1 MPLGKAMGDKMNR
14 LMRAVSALLALF
26 AVSVATAFAQE
37 VSDEDMEAAMA
48 FAVNNS
54 TLILYHEIGHLFV
67 GELGLPVLGKN
78 EDAADSLAAVLLLD
92 ENEDWSDAVLRDSA
106 EGWYLSPFNG
116 DSVPGDW
123 AFMDEH
129 SLDKQRAFFFV
140 CMMVGNNQDYYGELA
155 TEYGMDADRQE
166 KCKYVFAQAH
176 DSWTQLLAPH
186 ALSDENP
193 AVGQIEVV
201 YDEPGEY
208 ASYAEVLQADN
219 FLEYAAGVVTENYAI
234 PRNLT
239 FRATQCGVSNA
250 YYNPGDAQITFCY
263 EYTKHLADL
272 YLSAFASGSGGED
285 AGQDETD
292 ETEQSQ

>member
-1 MPLGKAMGDKMNR
+1 MRWAPAIVALWAMPALSQD
-14 LMRAVSALLALF
+14 VS
-26 AVSVATAFAQE
+26 E
-37 VSDEDMEAAMA
+37 NDMAAAMA

-54 TLILYHEIGHLFV
+54 TLILYHEMGHLFV

-92 ENEDWSDAVLRDSA
+92 ENADWSDAVLRDSA

-116 DSVPGDW
+116 DNVPGDW

-140 CMMVGNNQDYYGELA
+140 CMMVGNNQEYYGELA

-166 KCKYVFAQAH
+166 KCKYIYQQAH
-176 DSWTQLLAPH
+176 DSWTQLLDPH

-193 AVGQIEVV
+193 ASGEIEVV
-201 YDEPGEY
+201 YDDPGEF
-208 ASYAEVLQADN
+208 AEYAEALMADS

-239 FRATQCGVSNA
+239 FRAMQCGVSNA

-272 YLSAFASGSGGED
+272 YLSAFATGSGGGGEYT
-285 AGQDETD
+285 GDESTD
-292 ETEQSQ
+292 ETESNQ

>member
-1 MPLGKAMGDKMNR
+1 MNR
-14 LMRAVSALLALF
+14 LMRWAPAIVALWSMPALSQDVS
-26 AVSVATAFAQE
+26 E
-37 VSDEDMEAAMA
+37 NDMAAAMA

-54 TLILYHEIGHLFV
+54 TLILYHEMGHLFV

-92 ENEDWSDAVLRDSA
+92 ENADWSDAVLRDSA

-116 DSVPGDW
+116 DNVPGDW

-140 CMMVGNNQDYYGELA
+140 CMMVGNNQEYYGELA

-166 KCKYVFAQAH
+166 KCKYIYQQAH
-176 DSWTQLLAPH
+176 DSWTQLLDPH

-193 AVGQIEVV
+193 ASGEIEVV
-201 YDEPGEY
+201 YDDPGEF
-208 ASYAEVLQADN
+208 AEYAEALIADS

-239 FRATQCGVSNA
+239 FRAMQCGVSNA

-272 YLSAFASGSGGED
+272 YLSAFATGSGGGGEYT
-285 AGQDETD
+285 GDESTD
-292 ETEQSQ
+292 ETESNQ

>member
-1 MPLGKAMGDKMNR
+1 MRWAPAIVALWAMPALSQD
-14 LMRAVSALLALF
+14 VS
-26 AVSVATAFAQE
+26 E
-37 VSDEDMEAAMA
+37 NDMAAAMA

-54 TLILYHEIGHLFV
+54 TLILYHEMGHLFV

-92 ENEDWSDAVLRDSA
+92 ENADWSDAVLRDSA

-140 CMMVGNNQDYYGELA
+140 CMMVGNNQEYYGELA

-166 KCKYVFAQAH
+166 KCKYIYQQAH
-176 DSWTQLLAPH
+176 DSWTQLLDPH
-186 ALSDENP
+186 ALSDENL
-193 AVGQIEVV
+193 ASGEIEVV
-201 YDEPGEY
+201 YDDPGEF
-208 ASYAEVLQADN
+208 AEYAEALMADS

-239 FRATQCGVSNA
+239 FRAMQCGVSNA

-272 YLSAFASGSGGED
+272 YLSAFATGSGGGGEYT
-285 AGQDETD
+285 GDESTD
-292 ETEQSQ
+292 ETESNQ

>member
-1 MPLGKAMGDKMNR
+1 MGLGDKMNR
-14 LMRAVSALLALF
+14 LLRAALALLVLC
-26 AVSVATAFAQE
+26 VAPAFAQDA
-37 VSDEDMEAAMA
+37 SDEDMEAALA

-54 TLILYHEIGHLFV
+54 TLILYHEMGHLFV

-92 ENEDWSDAVLRDSA
+92 EDADWSDAVLRDSA

-116 DSVPGDW
+116 DDVPGDW

-140 CMMVGNNQDYYGELA
+140 CMMAGKNQEYYGELA
-155 TEYGMDADRQE
+155 TEYGMDADRQD
-166 KCKYVFAQAH
+166 KCKGIFSQAH

-193 AVGQIEVV
+193 AVGQIDIV
-201 YDEPGEY
+201 YDDPGEY
-208 ASYAEVLQADN
+208 AAYAEALQADN
-219 FLEYAAGVVTENYAI
+219 FLEYAAGVITDNYAI

-239 FRATQCGVSNA
+239 FRAMQCGVSNA
-250 YYNPGDAQITFCY
+250 YYSPGDAQITFCY
-263 EYTKHLADL
+263 EYTKHLTDL
-272 YLSAFASGSGGED
+272 YLSAFASGSDGAGED
-285 AGQDETD
+285 SGADETD